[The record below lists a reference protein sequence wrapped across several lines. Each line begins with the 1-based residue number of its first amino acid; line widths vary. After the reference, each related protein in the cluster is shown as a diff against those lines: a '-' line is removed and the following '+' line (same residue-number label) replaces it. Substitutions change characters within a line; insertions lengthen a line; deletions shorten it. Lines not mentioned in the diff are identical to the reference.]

1 MQKLKTLFV
10 QFESD
15 LGKHQVPAFRGAI
28 IEKVGRDNL
37 LFHNHKSDTEMIYS
51 YPLIQY
57 KSVYKKPALFCL
69 GDGVDE
75 IHKLFSHKSWD
86 IMVNGEKLA
95 LKIDKLD
102 LNSFNI
108 QVWEKNFNYSITN
121 WLALNGENYK
131 KYKALKSLAER
142 ILMLENILKSNI
154 LSFAKGIEWKVD
166 KPIVVSIQDIRQEKI
181 IRYKGIPLQ
190 AYDIDFACNVFLP
203 NHIGLGKSASHGF
216 GMIKQQRKERNNGE

>member
-1 MQKLKTLFV
+1 
-10 QFESD
+10 
-15 LGKHQVPAFRGAI
+15 
-28 IEKVGRDNL
+28 
-37 LFHNHKSDTEMIYS
+37 MIYS